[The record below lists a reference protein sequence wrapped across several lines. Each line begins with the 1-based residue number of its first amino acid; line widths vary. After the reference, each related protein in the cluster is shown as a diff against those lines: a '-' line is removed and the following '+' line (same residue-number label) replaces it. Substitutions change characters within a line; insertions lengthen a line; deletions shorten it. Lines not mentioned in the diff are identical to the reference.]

1 MRESFATRAKG
12 KLFLRDIGCAL
23 GDGSSLGLICQQTLC
38 NFDQLG
44 VPPFFATRFWK
55 RDPLNRTITAH
66 ASGAAEESV
75 TCHLSWNAAA
85 IELENNFM
93 TRDFAQIGAIAHPFF
108 VYPNFSKAHFANKL
122 GPATPIEIE
131 NRHRLFGDIAQPFYS
146 DKGSEMIPRRHC
158 ELTCS
163 NKNSRTIFHC
173 PIPVLVLDG
182 IGRWDKL
189 DSIIAK

>member
-1 MRESFATRAKG
+1 MRESCATRAKR
-12 KLFLRDIGCAL
+12 KFFLRDVGCAF

-75 TCHLSWNAAA
+75 TCHLPWNTAA

-93 TRDFAQIGAIAHPFF
+93 TRYFAQIGAIPHPFF
-108 VYPNFSKAHFANKL
+108 VHANFSKADFANEFCS
-122 GPATPIEIE
+122 ATPLGIE
-131 NRHRLFGDIAQPFYS
+131 NRCRLFGRIAQLFYS
-146 DKGSEMIPRRHC
+146 EKGSEMIPRRHR
-158 ELTCS
+158 ELTCAHE
-163 NKNSRTIFHC
+163 NSGTIFHC
-173 PIPVLVLDG
+173 PIPVLVLDRIRRG
-182 IGRWDKL
+182 NKF
-189 DSIIAK
+189 DSVIAK

>member
-1 MRESFATRAKG
+1 MLVARSAMARRSDSFVSKRCAISTNWASLRFSPHVSGNAIRSIAPSPPTQAERQRRASPATCR
-12 KLFLRDIGCAL
+12 
-23 GDGSSLGLICQQTLC
+23 
-38 NFDQLG
+38 
-44 VPPFFATRFWK
+44 
-55 RDPLNRTITAH
+55 
-66 ASGAAEESV
+66 
-75 TCHLSWNAAA
+75 NAAA

-93 TRDFAQIGAIAHPFF
+93 TRYFAQIGAIAHPFF

-131 NRHRLFGDIAQPFYS
+131 NRHRLFSPIAQPFYS

-182 IGRWDKL
+182 IGRGEKL
-189 DSIIAK
+189 DSVIAE